1 MACEGVLTCDREVT
15 LGSPE
20 LTDEQIADLFGDE
33 WVPRWPLDGIEV
45 SHIRAV
51 DVYFE
56 KDDRGVTRFV
66 PPLLAQDIA
75 NDLRLVRGPGGGLW
89 YDAGGVFRDGAEDLV
104 ADCVRHV
111 LGPEY
116 RQHRLGEVLS
126 WCKTLPIAITTTPPI
141 ENLLNVANGV
151 LELDTMTLRPVC
163 EDERFIYR
171 IPVAWK
177 PDATCPTIEAFVR
190 EVVPPDCVSLIAEII
205 GMCLLPTSRYRRAVM
220 LLGAGSNGKS
230 VLLKVI
236 KSLLGSDNIS
246 SVTLQA
252 LSEDRF
258 AKAQLFGKLANI
270 AGDLDAK
277 PVESSGAF
285 KMLTGEDTITADHK
299 FGQPFQFVNYATL
312 VFSANEWPVS
322 YDQTDAYFTRW
333 IAIAF
338 TQRYR
343 EDGDALKPGERRADP
358 TLGDRLVTTEEL
370 EGLLVRAV
378 AGARRLRERGGF
390 AVPESVRVAV
400 GDYRQWADTVLA
412 WIDECVTMS
421 PDLRIP
427 RRDVYRLYQDWCKSN
442 GRSAVS
448 SKKFWPRFRE
458 VLADSSEFGEVKSD
472 GVWMTVGV
480 AIAP

>member
-1 MACEGVLTCDREVT
+1 
-15 LGSPE
+15 
-20 LTDEQIADLFGDE
+20 
-33 WVPRWPLDGIEV
+33 
-45 SHIRAV
+45 
-51 DVYFE
+51 
-56 KDDRGVTRFV
+56 
-66 PPLLAQDIA
+66 
-75 NDLRLVRGPGGGLW
+75 
-89 YDAGGVFRDGAEDLV
+89 
-104 ADCVRHV
+104 
-111 LGPEY
+111 
-116 RQHRLGEVLS
+116 VLS
-126 WCKTLPIAITTTPPI
+126 WCRTLPIAITTTPPT
-141 ENLLNVANGV
+141 ENLLNLANGV
-151 LELDTMTLRPVC
+151 LELDTLTLRPVP

-190 EVVPPDCVSLIAEII
+190 EVVPPDCVSLMAEII
-205 GMCLLPTSRYRRAVM
+205 GMCLLPTSRFRRAVM

-236 KSLLGSDNIS
+236 KSLLGDDNIS

-270 AGDLDAK
+270 AGDLDPK

-322 YDQTDAYFTRW
+322 YDQTEAYFTRW
-333 IAIAF
+333 IAIPF

-343 EDGDALKPGERRADP
+343 EDGDVLKPGERRADP

-390 AVPESVRVAV
+390 AVPQSVREAV

-412 WIDECVTMS
+412 WVDECVTMS
-421 PDLRIP
+421 PELRMP
-427 RRDVYRLYQDWCKSN
+427 RRDVYHLYQDWCKNN

-458 VLADSSEFGEVKSD
+458 VLADRPGFDEVKSD
-472 GVWMTVGV
+472 GVWKTVGV